1 MGNAMQR
8 KPRRILWRQPGGPWS
23 AASVA
28 AALSVIG
35 AGAVAQPNAGHAV
48 ILKTVSHDAVQ
59 GRLISLTLDDGVV
72 LESSGSD
79 RQRIAFEELVRLRTN
94 APASTR
100 PRQDYTLRLANG
112 DVLDGRI
119 VAGDGDTV
127 VIEASWCGRLVVPLE
142 SIMRIDAA
150 RATQAGHREAANW
163 FMRRKDVDQDA
174 ILLTNGDV
182 LQGFLKS
189 IDAIGA
195 AIEGDLG
202 ENLVPHRL
210 IVAVRL
216 ASPVFARLELPHAL
230 IVLRSGCRLT
240 VTEFDWI
247 GNSVAAAHVGGQR
260 LRFEANQVAEI
271 EFVGGRWEWLSAHQ
285 PISFEHTPML
295 SVGWEYS
302 IDRNV
307 LGEPIEVEGRRFDH
321 GLGVHSRSRLVYAL
335 QGNYEE
341 FVTFFGIDDHSGPR
355 ADVSVSVLVDGQRR
369 LAEKYVRR
377 GKLYGPIRINVARAN
392 RIELVVDFGENGN
405 LQDRFNWVE
414 PALIR

>member
-1 MGNAMQR
+1 MTALQ
-8 KPRRILWRQPGGPWS
+8 RQPWRTLRPQRRGPCL
-23 AASVA
+23 AAGVA
-28 AALSVIG
+28 IALTVTG
-35 AGAVAQPNAGHAV
+35 ARVMARSDAGFAV
-48 ILKTVSHDAVQ
+48 IIKTISQDTLQ
-59 GRLISLTLDDGVV
+59 GRLISLTLDDGAV
-72 LESSGSD
+72 LEGAGSET
-79 RQRIAFEELVRLRTN
+79 QRVASEELVRLRTN
-94 APASTR
+94 AAASAR

-119 VAGDGDTV
+119 VAGDADTV
-127 VIEASWCGRLVVPLE
+127 VIEAPWCGRLVVPLE
-142 SIMRIDAA
+142 SVERIDAA
-150 RATQAGHREAANW
+150 RATQSAHRESANW
-163 FMRRKDVDQDA
+163 LMRRKDLDQDA

-210 IVAVRL
+210 IVTIRL
-216 ASPVFARLELPHAL
+216 ASAVFAGLDSPHAR
-230 IVLRSGCRLT
+230 IALRGGCRLT
-240 VTEFDWI
+240 VTELDWI
-247 GNSVAAAHVGGQR
+247 GDVVEAAHVGGQR
-260 LRFEANQVAEI
+260 LRFDAAQVVEI
-271 EFVGGRWEWLSAHQ
+271 EFVGGRWEWLSTHQ

-307 LGEPIEVEGRRFDH
+307 LGGPIEIDGRRFDH
-321 GLGVHSRSRLVYAL
+321 GLGVHSRSRLVYEL
-335 QGNYEE
+335 QGDYEE
-341 FVTFFGIDDHSGPR
+341 FVTLFGIDDNSGPK

-369 LAEKYVRR
+369 LAEKHVRR

-405 LQDRFNWVE
+405 IQDRFNWVE